1 MDTCAGWRAEKRGSR
16 GKRRK
21 GRRRNG
27 QRIEEGRQR
36 IEGRMQRAGRERVLR
51 LGAAGRAGEAGDKG
65 YKRGVP
71 DVKKRRV
78 YFIHQAVK
86 GILTRKRLC
95 FALLS

>member
-36 IEGRMQRAGRERVLR
+36 IERRAQRAGRERRGIRDIKGGYPMLR
-51 LGAAGRAGEAGDKG
+51 KG
-65 YKRGVP
+65 GY
-71 DVKKRRV
+71 
-78 YFIHQAVK
+78 
-86 GILTRKRLC
+86 T
-95 FALLS
+95 LSIRPLREY